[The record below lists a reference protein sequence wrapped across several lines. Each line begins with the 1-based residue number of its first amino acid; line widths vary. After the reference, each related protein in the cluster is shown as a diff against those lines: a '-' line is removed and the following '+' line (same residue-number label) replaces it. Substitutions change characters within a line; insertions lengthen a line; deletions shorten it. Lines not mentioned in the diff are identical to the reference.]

1 MATKGAWSRISKAE
15 DRPPVSSPEA
25 TLCDL
30 TTSVTRT
37 LFRLFL
43 VLLLTACSNDKAV
56 VRNSP
61 FQKRTLR
68 PGWHVDLSL
77 GRERKAVQVPQERSP
92 TLAPA
97 LLDARIEV
105 PSGSTLVPL
114 SAEATLPQRQ
124 ETGQITPVSA
134 ELASISFPANATNA
148 PGVAVPDQLSQE
160 QVDTMPKKRWNR
172 LAIPA
177 FVLALLTVFFALF
190 TVSTTAVILVAA
202 ATIVLAGVSLKQIR
216 REEQAGKG
224 FALAALIIGLIAA
237 LITAISIIVVGF
249 V

>member
-1 MATKGAWSRISKAE
+1 M
-15 DRPPVSSPEA
+15 
-25 TLCDL
+25 
-30 TTSVTRT
+30 TRT

-43 VLLLTACSNDKAV
+43 VLLLTACANDKSV

-68 PGWHVDLSL
+68 PGWHVDLSM
-77 GRERKAVQVPQERSP
+77 GRERKAVHVHRERSATEVP
-92 TLAPA
+92 ELFVSRT
-97 LLDARIEV
+97 EV

-114 SAEATLPQRQ
+114 SAEATLPPRQ
-124 ETGQITPVSA
+124 ETGPITSVSA
-134 ELASISFPANATNA
+134 EPASISFQANAMNA
-148 PGVAVPDQLSQE
+148 PGIAVHDQLLQE
-160 QVDTMPKKRWNR
+160 QVDSMPKKRWNR

-177 FVLALLTVFFALF
+177 FVLALLTVFLALF

-202 ATIVLAGVSLKQIR
+202 ATIILAGVSLKQIR

-224 FALAALIIGLIAA
+224 LALAALIIGLIAA

>member
-1 MATKGAWSRISKAE
+1 MRAGHRVA
-15 DRPPVSSPEA
+15 SPEA

-30 TTSVTRT
+30 ATSVTRT

-43 VLLLTACSNDKAV
+43 VLLLTACANDKSV

-68 PGWHVDLSL
+68 PGWHVDLSM
-77 GRERKAVQVPQERSP
+77 GRERKVVQVPQDGSP
-92 TLAPA
+92 TLATT

-105 PSGSTLVPL
+105 PSGSTLLPL
-114 SAEATLPQRQ
+114 SAEATLPPRQ
-124 ETGQITPVSA
+124 ETGPITPVSA
-134 ELASISFPANATNA
+134 ELASISFPANATKA
-148 PGVAVPDQLSQE
+148 PEVAVPDQLFQE

-177 FVLALLTVFFALF
+177 FVLALLTVFLALF

>member
-1 MATKGAWSRISKAE
+1 
-15 DRPPVSSPEA
+15 
-25 TLCDL
+25 
-30 TTSVTRT
+30 
-37 LFRLFL
+37 
-43 VLLLTACSNDKAV
+43 
-56 VRNSP
+56 
-61 FQKRTLR
+61 
-68 PGWHVDLSL
+68 
-77 GRERKAVQVPQERSP
+77 
-92 TLAPA
+92 
-97 LLDARIEV
+97 
-105 PSGSTLVPL
+105 
-114 SAEATLPQRQ
+114 
-124 ETGQITPVSA
+124 VSA
-134 ELASISFPANATNA
+134 ELASITFQANAMNA
-148 PGVAVPDQLSQE
+148 PGVAFPDQLLQE

-177 FVLALLTVFFALF
+177 FVLALLTVFLALF

>member
-1 MATKGAWSRISKAE
+1 
-15 DRPPVSSPEA
+15 
-25 TLCDL
+25 LCDL
-30 TTSVTRT
+30 ATSVTRT

-43 VLLLTACSNDKAV
+43 LLLLTACANDKAV

-68 PGWHVDLSL
+68 PGWHVDLSM
-77 GRERKAVQVPQERSP
+77 GHERKALQVPQERSP
-92 TLAPA
+92 TLAPTR
-97 LLDARIEV
+97 LVSRTEV

-114 SAEATLPQRQ
+114 SAEATLPPRQ
-124 ETGQITPVSA
+124 ETGPTAPVSA

-148 PGVAVPDQLSQE
+148 PGIAFPDQPLQE
-160 QVDTMPKKRWNR
+160 QVYTIPKKRWNR

-177 FVLALLTVFFALF
+177 FVLALLTVFLALF
-190 TVSTTAVILVAA
+190 TVSTIAVILVAA
-202 ATIVLAGVSLKQIR
+202 ATIVLAGVSLKQVR

-224 FALAALIIGLIAA
+224 FALAALIIGLVAA
-237 LITAISIIVVGF
+237 LITAISIIGVGF

>member
-1 MATKGAWSRISKAE
+1 M
-15 DRPPVSSPEA
+15 
-25 TLCDL
+25 
-30 TTSVTRT
+30 TRT
-37 LFRLFL
+37 LFRLL
-43 VLLLTACSNDKAV
+43 PLLLLTACANDKSV
-56 VRNSP
+56 VHNSP

-77 GRERKAVQVPQERSP
+77 GRERKAVQEPQERSP

-105 PSGSTLVPL
+105 SSGSTLVPL
-114 SAEATLPQRQ
+114 GAEATLPPRR
-124 ETGQITPVSA
+124 ETGPMTPVSA
-134 ELASISFPANATNA
+134 ELASISFPANATNI
-148 PGVAVPDQLSQE
+148 PGVAFPDPPLQE
-160 QVDTMPKKRWNR
+160 QVDTVPRKRWNR

-177 FVLALLTVFFALF
+177 FVLALVTIFLALF
-190 TVSTTAVILVAA
+190 TLSTTAVILVAA
-202 ATIVLAGVSLKQIR
+202 GTIVLAGVSLKQIR

>member
-15 DRPPVSSPEA
+15 ERSLGTSLEA

-30 TTSVTRT
+30 ASPVIHT
-37 LFRLFL
+37 LFRLLL
-43 VLLLTACSNDKAV
+43 VLLLTACANDKSV

-61 FQKRTLR
+61 FQKRSLR

-77 GRERKAVQVPQERSP
+77 GRERKAMQVPHERSP

-97 LLDARIEV
+97 LLDARIVV
-105 PSGSTLVPL
+105 PSGSTLLPL
-114 SAEATLPQRQ
+114 STEATFPLRQ
-124 ETGQITPVSA
+124 ETGPITPESA
-134 ELASISFPANATNA
+134 ELARFSFPANATNA
-148 PGVAVPDQLSQE
+148 PGVAVPDPPLQE
-160 QVDTMPKKRWNR
+160 QVDSMPKKRWNR

-177 FVLALLTVFFALF
+177 FVLALLTVFLALF

-202 ATIVLAGVSLKQIR
+202 ATIVLAAVSLKQIR
-216 REEQAGKG
+216 REDQAGKG
-224 FALAALIIGLIAA
+224 LALAALIIGLIAA
-237 LITAISIIVVGF
+237 LITAISIIAVGF

>member
-1 MATKGAWSRISKAE
+1 MN
-15 DRPPVSSPEA
+15 
-25 TLCDL
+25 
-30 TTSVTRT
+30 RT
-37 LFRLFL
+37 LFQLFL
-43 VLLLTACSNDKAV
+43 VLLLSACANDKAV

-77 GRERKAVQVPQERSP
+77 GRQRKAVQVPQERSP

-97 LLDARIEV
+97 LLDTRNEV
-105 PSGSTLVPL
+105 SSGSTLLPL
-114 SAEATLPQRQ
+114 SAEVTPPPRQ
-124 ETGQITPVSA
+124 ETGPITPVSA
-134 ELASISFPANATNA
+134 ELANISFPANATNA
-148 PGVAVPDQLSQE
+148 PGVAFPDERLQE

-177 FVLALLTVFFALF
+177 FVLALLTVFLALF

-202 ATIVLAGVSLKQIR
+202 ATIVLAGISLKQIR

-224 FALAALIIGLIAA
+224 FALAA
-237 LITAISIIVVGF
+237 VVVSRRGGDPAGSHLRRPYRREHEK
-249 V
+249 

>member
-1 MATKGAWSRISKAE
+1 
-15 DRPPVSSPEA
+15 
-25 TLCDL
+25 
-30 TTSVTRT
+30 VTRT

-43 VLLLTACSNDKAV
+43 VLLLTACANDKSV

-77 GRERKAVQVPQERSP
+77 GRERKAVHVPQERSP

-105 PSGSTLVPL
+105 PSGSSLVPL
-114 SAEATLPQRQ
+114 SAEATLPPRQ
-124 ETGQITPVSA
+124 ETGPTTPVSA
-134 ELASISFPANATNA
+134 EPASISFQANAMNA
-148 PGVAVPDQLSQE
+148 QGVAVPDQLLQE

-177 FVLALLTVFFALF
+177 FALALLTVFLALF

-237 LITAISIIVVGF
+237 LITAISIIVIGF